1 MAFIKSTNTITDV
14 AITIP
19 NLTGGDNGKV
29 VRISGA
35 NTTVNAL
42 NTDSAVQLNSVLFK
56 QGNNY
61 YAAGLVTGLTS
72 LSPGAPYFLASDGS
86 LTSSPPTPTSTVRTL
101 FVGFAINTTDLI
113 FKPGTPISGT

>member
-1 MAFIKSTNTITDV
+1 MFIKSTSTITDI

-29 VRISGA
+29 VRISGT
-35 NTTVNAL
+35 NTCVNAS
-42 NTDSAVQLNSVLFK
+42 NTDSAVQLNAVLFK

-61 YAAGLVTGLTS
+61 YASGLVTGLTG
-72 LSPGAPYFLASDGS
+72 LSSGAPYFLASDGS
-86 LTSSPPTPTSTVRTL
+86 LTSSPPVPTSTVRTL
-101 FVGFAINTTDLI
+101 FVGFAVNSTDLV

>member
-1 MAFIKSTNTITDV
+1 MFIKSTNTITDIALTV
-14 AITIP
+14 P
-19 NLTGGDNGKV
+19 NLVGGDNSKV
-29 VRISGA
+29 VRVSGA
-35 NTTVNAL
+35 NTVVNAL

-56 QGNNY
+56 QGNLY
-61 YAAGLVTGLTS
+61 YSAGLITGLTG

-101 FVGFAINTTDLI
+101 FIGFAINTTDLI

>member
-1 MAFIKSTNTITDV
+1 MFIKSTNTITDV

-29 VRISGA
+29 VRVSGS
-35 NTTVNAL
+35 NTVVNAS
-42 NTDSAVQLNSVLFK
+42 NADSAVQLNAVLFK

-61 YAAGLVTGLTS
+61 YAFGLITGLTS
-72 LSPGAPYFLASDGS
+72 LSPGAPYFLAADGS
-86 LTSSPPTPTSTVRTL
+86 LTSSPPTPTASVRTL
-101 FVGFAINTTDLI
+101 FIGFAINTTDLI